1 MERQSPRVGRR
12 NSARKSFQASFCFG
26 RSEAIEYDGHVGVAS
41 GKYPPDEECTST
53 KDIVG

>member
-12 NSARKSFQASFCFG
+12 NSARKSFQASLCFG

-53 KDIVG
+53 EGIVG